1 MNEWKQYRIK
11 DIASISSG
19 TTPNTSREDYY
30 VNGVHP
36 WLNTGKVQ
44 DGFIYE
50 PSTFV
55 TDKALQETSLRYF
68 PINTLLL
75 AMYGGGTIGNV
86 GLMTFPS
93 TINQACCALE
103 LYKKV
108 SPKFVFY
115 ALLSKKKWIISR
127 GFGGTQV
134 NLNQGQVSRF
144 DLLLPPLAE
153 QNRIVAYLDEKTAA
167 IDKQVSLL
175 EQKKEKYTLL
185 RKSIIKKAVT
195 EGLKGETRDWK
206 RMRGKDVYKIS
217 TGNLDAN
224 AEDENGTYPFFTC
237 SSLPKRI
244 NKYSFDCEALLVAG
258 NGQIGYTQYYNG
270 KFDAYQRTYVLH
282 NFKEISPLFLKYYV
296 ASMLPIFVAPRS
308 VGSVISFI
316 KYGDLAEFP
325 IPVPPLFEQR
335 AIADYLD
342 EKCAKID
349 AIVANINQQ
358 IEKYKLLR
366 RALINEVVTGQK
378 II

>member
-1 MNEWKQYRIK
+1 MRVIGRLKDLGTFRGGLTYSTDDICDENQGVLVLRSSNIQNGKLDFQDNVYVNCYIAKDLFVKKGDILICSRNGSAALVGKTAMIDSNIKASWGAFMMLFSTKYNSAYMNYLL
-11 DIASISSG
+11 SISI
-19 TTPNTSREDYY
+19 
-30 VNGVHP
+30 
-36 WLNTGKVQ
+36 GKNK
-44 DGFIYE
+44 GRFA
-50 PSTFV
+50 T
-55 TDKALQETSLRYF
+55 
-68 PINTLLL
+68 
-75 AMYGGGTIGNV
+75 
-86 GLMTFPS
+86 S
-93 TINQACCALE
+93 TINQLTNSMLGNILVE
-103 LYKKV
+103 YENSL
-108 SPKFVFY
+108 F
-115 ALLSKKKWIISR
+115 
-127 GFGGTQV
+127 
-134 NLNQGQVSRF
+134 
-144 DLLLPPLAE
+144 E